1 MGLKEKLSFGRW
13 HGQVG
18 LYGGLMRVLINE
30 FLIVEKFREKLVR
43 RSLQKRNFHL
53 VVDKARWDCMGVLM
67 GFFSWKRQF

>member
-1 MGLKEKLSFGRW
+1 MQKSGFPRNNILQFFLFKVSARLSFHVVCKIGLKEKLSFGRW

-43 RSLQKRNFHL
+43 SSL
-53 VVDKARWDCMGVLM
+53 
-67 GFFSWKRQF
+67 